1 MDIRQA
7 IVSVCNAF
15 AYFGLKLNAETLRLA
30 SRNSEDPGVTFNLWT
45 ALYRLIVLQLN
56 GFQVRLSDSSDP
68 PFDTIQ
74 TLVQYVLRKWD
85 CPVSLDCSRDL
96 LLALGFTLGKTDLFK
111 HYDVQTRRSHHLL
124 FTSELLNDGLQQFIE
139 QNDRPEFRSP
149 SSLSVLSLYNTI
161 QKHIHYGMERAKY
174 CFKLIQLVRQHCGV
188 DIEPEDL
195 LVTQTEEQVQAY
207 ETTQEAYLR
216 SLEKH
221 QMEVEGRRMFWDWLV
236 IAM

>member
-1 MDIRQA
+1 MELRQA

-15 AYFGLKLNAETLRLA
+15 AYFGLKLNAETLRQA
-30 SRNSEDPGVTFNLWT
+30 SLNSEDPGVSSNLWT

-56 GFQVRLSDSSDP
+56 GFQVRLGDTPDP
-68 PFDTIQ
+68 PSDTIQ
-74 TLVQYVLRKWD
+74 TIVSYVLNKWN
-85 CPVSLDCSRDL
+85 CPIALHSSSEL
-96 LLALGFTLGKTDLFK
+96 LLALGFALGKTDLFK

-124 FTSELLNDGLQQFIE
+124 FTSDLLNDGLQQFIE

-149 SSLSVLSLYNTI
+149 SYLSVLSLYNTI

-174 CFKLIQLVRQHCGV
+174 CFKLIQMVRQHCGEDV
-188 DIEPEDL
+188 EPEDL

-221 QMEVEGRRMFWDWLV
+221 QMELEGRKMFWDWLV
-236 IAM
+236 TFT